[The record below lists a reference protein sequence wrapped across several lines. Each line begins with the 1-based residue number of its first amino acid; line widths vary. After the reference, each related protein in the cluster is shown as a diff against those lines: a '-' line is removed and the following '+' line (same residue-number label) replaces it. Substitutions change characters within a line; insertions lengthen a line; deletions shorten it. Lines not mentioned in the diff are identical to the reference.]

1 MIKNES
7 PVLERICRA
16 LCQAN
21 GKSTDTIIGGKPVW
35 ESYRREARAAMD
47 AAGIAELLD
56 EIRYLASVEDVPPRI
71 RDELAA
77 VLLRFEG
84 EIEPQ

>member
-1 MIKNES
+1 
-7 PVLERICRA
+7 
-16 LCQAN
+16 
-21 GKSTDTIIGGKPVW
+21 
-35 ESYRREARAAMD
+35 MD